1 MSRAVDHVQRQGVR
15 LLLEKE
21 VSTILGKNL
30 AHRVKSATKS
40 LRLSQNLLFALT
52 TLTYVQY
59 KYISTFT
66 QLQ

>member
-30 AHRVKSATKS
+30 AHRVKFATKS

-52 TLTYVQY
+52 TLTYVHY
-59 KYISTFT
+59 KYISPFP